1 MRRSLFMGWL
11 LVFLLGFSA
20 SAGAQY
26 GRAPRPEFDNLQ
38 RENDARFELL
48 GPDEQSEYRRRA
60 LQMGEHLTISGTAWG
75 TGVVT
80 VDMNVD
86 STFGVFD
93 GVGEPLRMVQFAE
106 RAVGAADAEELRAIR
121 RRIRIASISTMLVGA
136 AVAIVAAPF
145 MGSRDAEEYRN
156 EGTPDFGSAEYEEW
170 QAEYDRLAERDDRR
184 GTTGLILL
192 TSGLGVMTLGAVP
205 ESRRHLRWA
214 TPAARYDEGEVIGYV
229 LRHNSLLLNEL
240 GAPPASSA
248 PPEAPT
254 EPSSELNVTPDPDS
268 PVALIGRYGALAIRE

>member
-1 MRRSLFMGWL
+1 MGWL

-80 VDMNVD
+80 VDVDVD

-136 AVAIVAAPF
+136 AVAILAVPF

-170 QAEYDRLAERDDRR
+170 QAEYDRLAERDERR

-192 TSGLGVMTLGAVP
+192 TSGLGVMTLGSVP

-214 TPAARYDEGEVIGYV
+214 TPAARYDEAEVIGYV
-229 LRHNSLLLNEL
+229 LQHNSLLLSEL

-248 PPEAPT
+248 PPEAPAEPST
-254 EPSSELNVTPDPDS
+254 EPDGASEPES